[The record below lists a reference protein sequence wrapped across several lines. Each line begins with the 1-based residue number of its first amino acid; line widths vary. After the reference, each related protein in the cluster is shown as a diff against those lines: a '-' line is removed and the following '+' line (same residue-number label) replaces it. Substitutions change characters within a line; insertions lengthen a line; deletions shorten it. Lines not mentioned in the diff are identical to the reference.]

1 MYSFITGFQLYHE
14 SYLTFKTGNHLYANL
29 IFVMYL
35 SRFLGYTSDVFSTIL
50 PLTSKKATII
60 INFFFLY
67 SLNLPLFFSITL
79 NIWCGQ
85 NKPEATRRP
94 DNYSHF
100 ARVLILLPLLVKVA
114 VMLLVDVVGHCVFGC
129 STNQSPRMTTPC
141 WITHTVNFCNDA
153 IRNTTSYSFC
163 VLKYY
168 GDDN

>member
-79 NIWCGQ
+79 NILCGQ

-114 VMLLVDVVGHCVFGC
+114 AMLLG
-129 STNQSPRMTTPC
+129 
-141 WITHTVNFCNDA
+141 TV
-153 IRNTTSYSFC
+153 YSAAPPI
-163 VLKYY
+163 
-168 GDDN
+168 NHPE

>member
-67 SLNLPLFFSITL
+67 SLNLPLF
-79 NIWCGQ
+79 
-85 NKPEATRRP
+85 
-94 DNYSHF
+94 
-100 ARVLILLPLLVKVA
+100 VKVA
-114 VMLLVDVVGHCVFGC
+114 AMLLVDVVGHCVFGC

>member
-1 MYSFITGFQLYHE
+1 MHSFLTGFQLYHE
-14 SYLTFKTGNHLYANL
+14 SYLTFKTGNPLYANL
-29 IFVMYL
+29 ILVMYL

-50 PLTSKKATII
+50 PLTSQKATII

-67 SLNLPLFFSITL
+67 SLNLPLFFSIIL

-94 DNYSHF
+94 DNF
-100 ARVLILLPLLVKVA
+100 PFCTRVLILLLLSLLFA
-114 VMLLVDVVGHCVFGC
+114 AMLLVDVVGHCVFGC
-129 STNQSPRMTTPC
+129 SNQSPRMTTPC